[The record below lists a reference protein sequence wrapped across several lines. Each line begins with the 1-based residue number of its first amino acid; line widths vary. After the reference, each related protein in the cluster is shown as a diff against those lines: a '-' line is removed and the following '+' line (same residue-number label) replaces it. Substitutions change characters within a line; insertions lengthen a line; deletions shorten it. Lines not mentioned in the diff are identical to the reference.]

1 MRVSKVITALIAS
14 VLTVF
19 LLLVYCQF
27 TRKFIRFEHRSTRYH
42 ADFAAA
48 CGSILAHYPL
58 GTKRFVEISPA
69 DASLPGIVRDLHPE
83 RIKVATNWVWILV
96 DGSHL
101 DGLNV
106 TWAPQDEARTN
117 TWNLVIGNGEGP
129 SKVVYAA
136 KR

>member
-1 MRVSKVITALIAS
+1 MRPPKIITALIVSLLA
-14 VLTVF
+14 VF
-19 LLLVYCQF
+19 ALLLYLQV
-27 TRKFIRFEHRSTRYH
+27 TRKFIRFEHRSTTYYE
-42 ADFAAA
+42 DFAAA
-48 CGSILAHYPL
+48 CGLILAHYPI
-58 GTKRFVEISPA
+58 GTNRFVDISPA
-69 DASLPGIVRDLHPE
+69 DASLPVIVRDLHPE
-83 RIKVATNWVWILV
+83 RIRVATNWVWILV

-106 TWAPQDEARTN
+106 TWGPQDEAQTN